1 MRNTSENIPAA
12 MKNTT
17 SSAIKNTHPVAMKN
31 TISSAGAKTTPAL
44 WAPLF
49 LALFIILTISSL
61 SSCKSTKAETS
72 FTPEELLIINDTL
85 APLMKVYT
93 IEDESDST
101 LLRQICTPLTPADIS
116 SPAYRTLAHR
126 MVKTV
131 SDSTVDGVGI
141 AGPQVGLLRQVVAV
155 QRFDKEGFPF
165 EVYPNISI
173 IARSKETEDGRE
185 GCLSVPDKSG
195 LVTRAQW
202 VVISY
207 TSPQT
212 LQQVQDTVKGFTA
225 RIFQHETDH
234 LKGILYTDYLK

>member
-1 MRNTSENIPAA
+1 MKRYIIFAILSILATASITSC
-12 MKNTT
+12 
-17 SSAIKNTHPVAMKN
+17 
-31 TISSAGAKTTPAL
+31 KTTKPD
-44 WAPLF
+44 
-49 LALFIILTISSL
+49 I
-61 SSCKSTKAETS
+61 S
-72 FTPEELLIINDTL
+72 FTAAELAIINDTL

-101 LLRQICTPLTPADIS
+101 LLRQICNPLTPADIS

-155 QRFDKEGFPF
+155 QRYDKEGFPF

-173 IARSKETEDGRE
+173 IARSEECESGRE

-195 LVTRAQW
+195 LVTRSQW

-207 TSPQT
+207 TCPQT

-234 LKGILYTDYLK
+234 LQGILYTDYLK